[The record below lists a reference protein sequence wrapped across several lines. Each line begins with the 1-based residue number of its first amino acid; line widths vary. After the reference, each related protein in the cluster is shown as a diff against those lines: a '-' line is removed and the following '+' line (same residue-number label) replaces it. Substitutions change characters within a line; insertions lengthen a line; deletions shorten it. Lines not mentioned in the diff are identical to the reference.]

1 MGSCFSSTLSPFD
14 RQHLVS
20 MNWMKIVFSFKVSD
34 VCSTT
39 FLNKTTGNLFA
50 SIFFRISA
58 VLWLIHQ
65 QLGTLTGQTM
75 RSLLKNVS
83 LLLLLFC
90 FLFDYLSFSIH
101 RFFEWLVVFSREFVY
116 RHQCRLTMLVYD
128 SRRSK
133 VNIHTKNVTVVYLLI
148 DCCVREKAIRLTFF
162 LQHGIL
168 PFQRQRNARKN
179 PLVSRGKHSKQ

>member
-1 MGSCFSSTLSPFD
+1 
-14 RQHLVS
+14 
-20 MNWMKIVFSFKVSD
+20 MNWVKIVFSFNVSD

-50 SIFFRISA
+50 SIFFSNFSCSVAHSPTARYTDGSNNAFSVEKCVFAVAFVLFFVWLLVIFHSSLFRMTRGVFKRI
-58 VLWLIHQ
+58 
-65 QLGTLTGQTM
+65 
-75 RSLLKNVS
+75 
-83 LLLLLFC
+83 
-90 FLFDYLSFSIH
+90 
-101 RFFEWLVVFSREFVY
+101 VY

-148 DCCVREKAIRLTFF
+148 DCCVRENAIRLTFF